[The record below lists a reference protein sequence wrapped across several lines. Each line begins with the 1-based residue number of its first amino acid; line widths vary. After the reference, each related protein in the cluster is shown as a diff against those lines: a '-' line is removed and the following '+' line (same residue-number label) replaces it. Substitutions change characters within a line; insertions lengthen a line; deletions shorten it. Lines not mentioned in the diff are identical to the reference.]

1 MISAVK
7 SCKNT
12 IENSCIHFTQHPLIN
27 TLYSHRT
34 IINIKPWTLVQYYS
48 LKYRLYSDFTNSSMN
63 VLLPSQDPILIPTR
77 LSLTCLLHL
86 LPSGTVPHS
95 FSLSFMILTLLK
107 STGELFCRI
116 AFSSGLSVVFCY
128 YTEAILG
135 KDTAEVMYFSQ
146 GISDYF
152 DRYYWKH

>member
-1 MISAVK
+1 MISAAK

-12 IENSCIHFTQHPLIN
+12 IENSYRHFTQLPLIH

-34 IINIKPWTLVQYYS
+34 IISIKPWTLVQYYS
-48 LKYRLYSDFTNSSMN
+48 LKYRLCSDFTSFSMN
-63 VLLPSQDPILIPTR
+63 VLLPSQDPVLIPTW
-77 LSLTCLLHL
+77 LSLSRLLRL

-116 AFSSGLSVVFCY
+116 AFSSGLSVVFLLVYWSHTWEEYCRGDV
-128 YTEAILG
+128 L
-135 KDTAEVMYFSQ
+135 FS
-146 GISDYF
+146 
-152 DRYYWKH
+152 RHVRLHW